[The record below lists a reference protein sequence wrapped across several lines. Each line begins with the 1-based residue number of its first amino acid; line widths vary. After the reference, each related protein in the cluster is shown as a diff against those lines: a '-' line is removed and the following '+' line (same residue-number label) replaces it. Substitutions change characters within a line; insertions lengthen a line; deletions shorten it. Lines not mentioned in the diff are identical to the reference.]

1 MYSFLIYI
9 ISNINTFM
17 HRIGAAQH
25 ISPVQG
31 AHGHRVTF
39 IRMQLENV
47 KMQILAD
54 FATVQIYTGD
64 LRQHA
69 ILSAGIRLGAI
80 CFFLIEE

>member
-1 MYSFLIYI
+1 MSYPFLFLHPWVHMI
-9 ISNINTFM
+9 
-17 HRIGAAQH
+17 A
-25 ISPVQG
+25 
-31 AHGHRVTF
+31 VTF